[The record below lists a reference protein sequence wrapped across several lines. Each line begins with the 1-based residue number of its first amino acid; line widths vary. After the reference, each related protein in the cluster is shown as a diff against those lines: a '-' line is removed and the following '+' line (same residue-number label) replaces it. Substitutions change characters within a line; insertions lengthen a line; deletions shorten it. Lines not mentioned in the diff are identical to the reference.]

1 MRHALSAALLAAS
14 CTIPALAAQT
24 VTASPAGTSV
34 NIGKPLSL
42 TFYIAPTD
50 PAAAEAKARSLQ
62 TPGSNDYHQFLSLQ
76 QFVRDYTVSDA
87 VLKSI
92 ENSLKDLGYTI
103 AYVYPNHLAIEVTAP
118 VSTAQ
123 STLGI
128 KLRALTKDGQTGF
141 APDRPFT
148 LPATLKS
155 KGVRG
160 VGGLNTI
167 AHPRPMVAKS
177 MIPGQSTKKVLA
189 QAAKIQGGTPGD
201 YLPADFA
208 AYYHVDALYNQG
220 FTGRG
225 KTVGIVTLNNF
236 NATDA
241 FSFWKGIGLTVDL
254 NRITK
259 VNVDGGFT
267 APSNNPGGE
276 GETDLDVEYSGALA
290 PQSKL
295 RVYVAPNTS
304 SADFING
311 FEAAASENI
320 ADTISTSWGQPEL
333 DFFADTAP
341 YAYPSQTYILDEFH
355 DVFLEM
361 ALQGQTV
368 FVAAGDSGAFDT
380 VRGCSPFGTPSS
392 SSPVCNAP
400 YSVDHPSSD
409 PLVTAAG
416 GTTLPFDFT
425 LSNGLRI
432 RDTYER
438 AWTWDYIVT
447 QAAQQGF
454 GGVYTLD
461 EFFSVGGGGGVS
473 AYFPTPW
480 YQSNTPGISKTVPA
494 QYLSVDLGAG
504 SAVEVVLPSQF
515 AGRNTPDLSTNADPE
530 SGYQVLSR
538 GYLEDFNGGTSFV
551 APQLNGVTALL
562 AEALGGRVGQL
573 NPALYKLGQVASPD
587 LTAGNNWGFPAT
599 AGFDNATGVGKLDGA
614 KLLKGL
620 QQLNKDRQ

>member
-1 MRHALSAALLAAS
+1 MRQALSAALLAAS
-14 CTIPALAAQT
+14 CTLPALAAQT
-24 VTASPAGTSV
+24 VTAAPAAASV
-34 NIGKPLSL
+34 NIGAPLSL
-42 TFYIAPTD
+42 TFYISPTD
-50 PAAAEAKARSLQ
+50 PAAAEAKAKSIQ
-62 TPGSNDYHQFLSLQ
+62 TPGSSDYHQFLTRQ
-76 QFVRDYTVSDA
+76 QFVQNYTVSDA

-92 ENSLKDLGYTI
+92 ENSLRDLGYTI
-103 AYVYPNHLAIEVTAP
+103 AYVYPNHLAIEVTVP

-123 STLGI
+123 NTLGV
-128 KLRALTKDGQTGF
+128 KLKALKKDGTTGF

-148 LPATLKS
+148 LPAVLKS

-167 AHPRPMVAKS
+167 NRPRPMIAKS
-177 MIPGQSTKKVLA
+177 MIPGQSTKRPISPSATLS
-189 QAAKIQGGTPGD
+189 GGTPGD

-208 AYYHVDALYNQG
+208 AYYHVDPLYNQG

-225 KTVGIVTLNNF
+225 RTVGIVTLNNF
-236 NATDA
+236 DPSDA
-241 FSFWKGIGLTVDL
+241 FLFWKGIGLKVNG

-267 APSNNPGGE
+267 AASNNQNGE

-290 PQSKL
+290 PQSNV

-320 ADTISTSWGQPEL
+320 ADTVSTSWGQPEL
-333 DFFADTAP
+333 DFFPDSAP
-341 YAYPSQTYILDEFH
+341 YAYPSETYILDEFH

-380 VRGCSPFGTPSS
+380 VRGCPVFGNASAN
-392 SSPVCNAP
+392 SPVCNAP

-425 LSNGLRI
+425 LSDGFRL

-438 AWTWDYIVT
+438 AWTWDYIVA

-454 GGVYTLD
+454 GGVYTLA
-461 EFFSVGGGGGVS
+461 EFFSVGTGGGVS
-473 AYFPTPW
+473 AYFPLPW
-480 YQSNTPGISKTVPA
+480 YQKGVPGISKTEPA
-494 QYLSVDLGAG
+494 QFFSVNVGLG
-504 SAVEVVLPSQF
+504 SAVEVTLPSQF
-515 AGRNTPDLSTNADPE
+515 AGRNTPDISTNADPE
-530 SGYQVLSR
+530 SGYQSISR
-538 GYLEDFNGGTSFV
+538 GQVEDFSGGTSFV

-562 AEALGGRVGQL
+562 VDALGGRVGQL
-573 NPALYKLGQVASPD
+573 NPALYKLGQAASPD
-587 LTAGNNWGFPAT
+587 LTAGNNWGYPAG

-620 QQLNKDRQ
+620 RQLEQTR

>member
-24 VTASPAGTSV
+24 VTAAPAGTSV
-34 NIGKPLSL
+34 SIGKPLAL
-42 TFYIAPTD
+42 TFYISPAN
-50 PAAAEAKARSLQ
+50 PAAAEAKAKSLQ
-62 TPGSNDYHQFLSLQ
+62 TQGSSDYHQFLTLQ
-76 QFVRDYTVSDA
+76 QFVRDYAVSDA

-92 ENSLKDLGYTI
+92 ETSLKSLGYTI
-103 AYVYPNHLAIEVTAP
+103 AYVYPNHLAIEVTVP

-123 STLGI
+123 NTLGI
-128 KLRALTKDGQTGF
+128 KLRALTKDGKIGF

-148 LPATLKS
+148 LPAVLKS

-160 VGGLNTI
+160 VGGLNTVS
-167 AHPRPMVAKS
+167 HPHPMIAKS
-177 MIPGQSTKKVLA
+177 MIPGQSTKRAVTPAMTL
-189 QAAKIQGGTPGD
+189 QGGAPGD

-208 AYYHVDALYNQG
+208 AYYHVNPLYNQG

-225 KTVGIVTLNNF
+225 RTVGIVTLNNF
-236 NATDA
+236 DTADA
-241 FSFWKGIGLTVDL
+241 FSFWKGIGLNVSS

-290 PQSKL
+290 PQSNV
-295 RVYVAPNTS
+295 RVYIAPNTS

-311 FEAAASENI
+311 FEAAASENV

-333 DFFADTAP
+333 DFFPDLAP

-368 FVAAGDSGAFDT
+368 FVASGDSGAFDT
-380 VRGCSPFGTPSS
+380 VRGCPAFGTASPY
-392 SSPVCNAP
+392 SPVCNAP
-400 YSVDHPSSD
+400 YTVDHPSSD

-432 RDTYER
+432 RDNYER
-438 AWTWDYIVT
+438 AWAWDYIVS

-454 GGVYTLD
+454 GGVYTLPD
-461 EFFSVGGGGGVS
+461 FFSVGGGGGVS
-473 AYFPTPW
+473 AYFPLPW
-480 YQSNTPGISKTVPA
+480 YQSGTPGINKTVPA
-494 QYLSVDLGAG
+494 QYFSVDLGSG

-530 SGYQVLSR
+530 SGYQLISR
-538 GYLEDFNGGTSFV
+538 GQVEDFNGGTSFV

-587 LTAGNNWGFPAT
+587 LTAGNNWGFPAG

-620 QQLNKDRQ
+620 QQLGKDRQ